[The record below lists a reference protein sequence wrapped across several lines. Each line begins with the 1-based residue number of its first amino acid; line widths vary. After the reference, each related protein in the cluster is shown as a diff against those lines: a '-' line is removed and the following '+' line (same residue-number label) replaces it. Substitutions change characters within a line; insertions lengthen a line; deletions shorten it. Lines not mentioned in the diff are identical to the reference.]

1 MGFQPDPEKRFR
13 VILVRPQ
20 SPENIGLVARAM
32 KNAGFADLHLV
43 HDHLLPSQAHIT
55 AVHAEDILNKAR
67 LCSSVGEAV
76 SDLDAVF
83 AAVARHRKN
92 FPSLALEQALDRL
105 AELPSGSRVGFLFG
119 NERTGLESLE
129 LRHSNFR
136 FTLPQASVQPS
147 YNLASAVL
155 LTLFHVSRMAGGR
168 GVVEPWERP
177 LPRSEQEDCIR
188 LILQKLEEK
197 RFIRSGNQRHM
208 HERIHDLFGRLAMT
222 AADRDLLLAI
232 FGKR

>member
-1 MGFQPDPEKRFR
+1 MGFQPDSKKIFR

-43 HDHLLPSQAHIT
+43 HDHPVPSQAHIT
-55 AVHAEDILNKAR
+55 AVHAEDILHKAR
-67 LCSSVGEAV
+67 ICASVGEAV
-76 SDLDAVF
+76 SDLDVVF

-92 FPSLALEQALDRL
+92 FPSLALEQALGRL
-105 AELPSGSRVGFLFG
+105 AELPSGSRIGFLFG
-119 NERTGLESLE
+119 NERTGLESTE

-155 LTLFHVSRMAGGR
+155 LTLFHVSRMAGSS
-168 GVVEPWERP
+168 GVVESWERP
-177 LPRSEQEDCIR
+177 LPRSEQEGCIR

-197 RFIRSGNQRHM
+197 RFIRSGNRRHM
-208 HERIHDLFGRLAMT
+208 DERIHDLFGRLAMT